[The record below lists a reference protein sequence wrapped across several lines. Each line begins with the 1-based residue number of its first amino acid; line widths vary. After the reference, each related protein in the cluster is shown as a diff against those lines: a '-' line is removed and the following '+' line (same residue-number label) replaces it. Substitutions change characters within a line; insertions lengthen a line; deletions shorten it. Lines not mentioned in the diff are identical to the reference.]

1 LKGDL
6 KWKIPVIVILM
17 LICGWFLLPS
27 TIYQITTQTIENF
40 QQSDMPEADLTKLGN
55 LENSEFDSK
64 KVLRAELEQEGIGG
78 DSVDAIV
85 EQAATRQSP
94 IVLGLDLQGGVHLVL
109 EVEADEYVKTELTR
123 LKDILASELEK
134 KGMAFDSMVVEDANI
149 LRITTATPE
158 DSQKIGDYIDAE
170 ITSLERKGTQLPNST
185 ALKVGFDADVA
196 NRWKESA
203 IDQALL
209 TIRNRVDEFGL
220 TEPVIQRQGKNRIIV
235 ELAGEKDPQ
244 RAVRII
250 GKTAALRFQLVKD
263 FALTKEALLSKY
275 DNVVPEGYEVL
286 PGGERE
292 DSTDPAGFYLVEKE
306 AKVTGANLQ
315 DARVSNDELGM
326 PAVSFE
332 LDRDGARSFAVISEE
347 NIGNALAIVLDGTV
361 QTAPV
366 FRSRIPDGQGQITG
380 IGTYEEANDTAIV
393 LRAGALPAPVK
404 ILQNTLVG
412 PTLGE
417 DSIKAGRNAILIGG
431 IIVICFMLV
440 WYKASGVVADVALL
454 FNLFFV
460 LGILAYF
467 KATLTLPGLAG
478 IALTVGMAVDAN
490 VLIFERIKEEMRRG
504 KTLRSSVEN
513 GFSRANLTIL
523 DANLTTLLAAVVLFQ
538 FGTGPIKG
546 FAVTL
551 CIGILSTLFTA
562 LILSKV
568 LFDLILQS
576 GKVKRLSI

>member
-1 LKGDL
+1 MKGDL
-6 KWKIPVIVILM
+6 KWKIPAIVILM
-17 LICGWFLLPS
+17 LLCGWFLLPS
-27 TIYQITTQTIENF
+27 TVYQITNKTVEELTDV
-40 QQSDMPEADLTKLGN
+40 SDTDVTKLDNLGN
-55 LENSEFDSK
+55 TEFDSK
-64 KVLRAELEQEGIGG
+64 KELIAALEQEGI
-78 DSVDAIV
+78 SSSAIPTIIT
-85 EQAATRQSP
+85 QTATRKSP

-109 EVEADEYVKTELTR
+109 EVQADAYVTTELTR
-123 LKDILASELEK
+123 LKGILSEELEK
-134 KGMAFDSMVVEDANI
+134 KSMAFQSIVVEDDNI
-149 LRITTATPE
+149 MRITTAAAGERQVIE
-158 DSQKIGDYIDAE
+158 DFISAE
-170 ITSLERKGTQLPNST
+170 LTSLEKKGVQLTDTVLN
-185 ALKVGFDADVA
+185 VGFAADVA
-196 NRWKESA
+196 ERWKESA
-203 IDQALL
+203 IEQALL

-220 TEPVIQRQGKNRIIV
+220 TEPIIQRQGQNRIIV

-244 RAVRII
+244 RAVRVI

-263 FALTKEALLSKY
+263 FALTQESLLSNY
-275 DNVVPEGYEVL
+275 NNTIPEGYEVL
-286 PGGERE
+286 PGGEKE
-292 DSTDPAGFYLVEKE
+292 DSTEARGFYLVEKE
-306 AKVTGANLQ
+306 AKVTGANLE

-366 FRSRIPDGQGQITG
+366 FRSRIPGGEGQITG
-380 IGTYEEANDTAIV
+380 IGSFEEATDTAIV

-417 DSIKAGRNAILIGG
+417 DSIRAGRNAILIGG
-431 IIVICFMLV
+431 IVVVCFMLV

-460 LGILAYF
+460 LGVLAYF
-467 KATLTLPGLAG
+467 KATLTLPGLAA

-504 KTLRSSVEN
+504 KTLRSAVEN

-523 DANLTTLLAAVVLFQ
+523 DANLTTLIAAVVLFQ

-551 CIGILSTLFTA
+551 SIGILSTLFTA

>member
-1 LKGDL
+1 MKGDL
-6 KWKIPVIVILM
+6 KWKIPAIIILALM
-17 LICGWFLLPS
+17 CGWFLLPS
-27 TIYQITTQTIENF
+27 TTYQLTQQTIEGLT
-40 QQSDMPEADLTKLGN
+40 DVPERDVAK
-55 LENSEFDSK
+55 LENLGTTAFDSEK
-64 KVLRAELEQEGIGG
+64 DLIAALEQEGI
-78 DSVDAIV
+78 SNDAIPAIAT
-85 EQAATRQSP
+85 QAATRQSP

-109 EVEADEYVKTELTR
+109 EVQADEYVTTELTR
-123 LKDILASELEK
+123 LKAILSEELEK
-134 KGMAFDSMVVEDANI
+134 KNMAFQSIVVEDDNVM
-149 LRITTATPE
+149 RITTAAAE
-158 DSQKIGDYIDAE
+158 ERQAIDDFISAE
-170 ITSLERKGTQLPNST
+170 LTSLEKKGAQLTST
-185 ALKVGFDADVA
+185 VLTVGFSSDVA
-196 NRWKESA
+196 ERWKDSA
-203 IDQALL
+203 IEQALL

-220 TEPVIQRQGKNRIIV
+220 TEPIIQRQGQNRIIV

-244 RAVRII
+244 RAVKVI

-263 FALTKEALLSKY
+263 FALTQESLLSNY
-275 DNVVPEGYEVL
+275 NNTIPEGYEVL
-286 PGGERE
+286 PGGEKE
-292 DSTDPAGFYLVEKE
+292 DSTEPRGFYLVEKE
-306 AKVTGANLQ
+306 AKVTGANLE

-332 LDRDGARSFAVISEE
+332 LDHDGARSFAVISEE

-366 FRSRIPDGQGQITG
+366 FRSRIPGGEGQITG
-380 IGTYEEANDTAIV
+380 IGSFEEATDTAIV

-417 DSIKAGRNAILIGG
+417 DSIRAGRNAILIGG
-431 IIVICFMLV
+431 IVVVCFMLV

-467 KATLTLPGLAG
+467 KATLTLPGLAA

-504 KTLRSSVEN
+504 KTLRSAVEN

-523 DANLTTLLAAVVLFQ
+523 DANLTTLIAAVVLFQ

-551 CIGILSTLFTA
+551 SIGILSTLFTA

>member
-1 LKGDL
+1 MRGDL
-6 KWKIPVIVILM
+6 KWKIPAILVLV

-27 TIYQITTQTIENF
+27 TIYQVTRESIDGLTNVPAADVEKLETIINTEY
-40 QQSDMPEADLTKLGN
+40 ETKKALTDA
-55 LENSEFDSK
+55 LED
-64 KVLRAELEQEGIGG
+64 EGIATE
-78 DSVDAIV
+78 SIAAIATHT
-85 EQAATRQSP
+85 AARRSP

-109 EVEADEYVKTELTR
+109 EVQADEYVRTELTR
-123 LKDILASELEK
+123 IKDLLMDEFEKKNMAFETMTIEDVNAMRITTAAPADRQAIEAYIDAELTSLEK
-134 KGMAFDSMVVEDANI
+134 KGIQTDNTVLM
-149 LRITTATPE
+149 
-158 DSQKIGDYIDAE
+158 
-170 ITSLERKGTQLPNST
+170 
-185 ALKVGFDADVA
+185 VGFAADVA
-196 NRWKESA
+196 QRWKDSA
-203 IDQALL
+203 VEQALL

-220 TEPVIQRQGKNRIIV
+220 TEPLIQRQGRNRIIV

-244 RAVRII
+244 RAVKII

-263 FALTKEALLSKY
+263 FALTREALLA
-275 DNVVPEGYEVL
+275 NNGNAIPEGYEVL
-286 PGGERE
+286 PGVEKD
-292 DSTDPAGFYLVEKE
+292 DSTEPRGFYLVEKE
-306 AKVTGANLQ
+306 AQVTGANLQ

-380 IGTYEEANDTAIV
+380 IGDFEEANDTAIV

-417 DSIKAGRNAILIGG
+417 DSIKAGQTAILIGG

-440 WYKASGVVADVALL
+440 WYKASGVVADIALF
-454 FNLFFV
+454 FNLF
-460 LGILAYF
+460 LIMGILAYF

-490 VLIFERIKEEMRRG
+490 VLIFERIKEELARG
-504 KTLRSSVEN
+504 KTLRSAVEN

-523 DANLTTLLAAVVLFQ
+523 DANLTTLLAAIVLFQ

-551 CIGILSTLFTA
+551 SIGILSTLFTA

-568 LFDLILQS
+568 LFDLLLQS